1 MQVQQDAP
9 LYWLECANWR
19 SYYTTNPLHK
29 KKNILYHK
37 SHSLDILDLSYKVTK
52 K

>member
-29 KKNILYHK
+29 KKKYIIPQITQFRYLGFIL
-37 SHSLDILDLSYKVTK
+37 
-52 K
+52 